1 MTTGNRRPPVAA
13 TTETGVDSTPTPD
26 STAVLGAGSWG
37 TALAIALSRSGHH
50 VRLWAR
56 NAEQART
63 LREQRCNTR
72 MLPGFE
78 FPPGLDV
85 SADLAAA
92 VAGAGIVVLSVP
104 AQAAA
109 EVLAALA
116 PLRMAGSGLVCT
128 AKGFDAEGRL
138 MDTLAARALGVDT
151 RFAVLSGP
159 TFAAEL
165 AAGYP
170 AAVTVAAREAAFAA
184 QVAGLFRSE
193 WLRVYTSDDVIG
205 VEVGGAVKNVLA
217 IAAGIVDGLGFGANT
232 RAALITRGLAELM
245 RLGEALG
252 GRRETLMGL
261 AGLGD
266 LVLTCTDDKSRNR
279 RFGLALARGAS
290 AAQAAREVGQ
300 VVEGAGAAAATVAIA
315 ERLGVQ
321 MPIAEQVLA
330 VVDGRR
336 TPRAAVHALL
346 ERTPREGEFQD

>member
-1 MTTGNRRPPVAA
+1 
-13 TTETGVDSTPTPD
+13 
-26 STAVLGAGSWG
+26 
-37 TALAIALSRSGHH
+37 
-50 VRLWAR
+50 
-56 NAEQART
+56 
-63 LREQRCNTR
+63 
-72 MLPGFE
+72 
-78 FPPGLDV
+78 
-85 SADLAAA
+85 
-92 VAGAGIVVLSVP
+92 
-104 AQAAA
+104 
-109 EVLAALA
+109 
-116 PLRMAGSGLVCT
+116 
-128 AKGFDAEGRL
+128 
-138 MDTLAARALGVDT
+138 
-151 RFAVLSGP
+151 
-159 TFAAEL
+159 
-165 AAGYP
+165 
-170 AAVTVAAREAAFAA
+170 
-184 QVAGLFRSE
+184 
-193 WLRVYTSDDVIG
+193 
-205 VEVGGAVKNVLA
+205 
-217 IAAGIVDGLGFGANT
+217 
-232 RAALITRGLAELM
+232 M